1 MRTWPLLLV
10 GAAALVGSSGAIAA
24 PINGSAIAAAAE
36 QIGVGESVHCR
47 YYRHWHPWG
56 WGRGCRGA
64 TIYYD
69 SGPRYRYGYRYG
81 HRWGHGG
88 GFEVRTRE
96 RFGTTFRGEE
106 RTLRGGSARGEFRGG
121 GERGEFRAGRGGG
134 QAGEV
139 SPRGPTGGQFRSG
152 GQAGGAMSGGGA
164 GGGGGR
170 GMGGG
175 QMNSAPTGGCAA
187 PGGGGRGQGG
197 GGEHKQ

>member
-10 GAAALVGSSGAIAA
+10 GAAAFVGSSGAIAA

-81 HRWGHGG
+81 HRGGYGG
-88 GFEVRTRE
+88 GFDVRTRE
-96 RFGTTFRGEE
+96 RAGTTFRSEG
-106 RTLRGGSARGEFRGG
+106 RAFRGG
-121 GERGEFRAGRGGG
+121 GEGGEFRGGRGGG

-139 SPRGPTGGQFRSG
+139 SPRGPSGGQFHSG
-152 GQAGGAMSGGGA
+152 GQAGGAAVS
-164 GGGGGR
+164 
-170 GMGGG
+170 
-175 QMNSAPTGGCAA
+175 
-187 PGGGGRGQGG
+187 GGGGRGQGG
-197 GGEHKQ
+197 GLMNSAPTGGGGAAPGGGGYGGGRGQGGGEHKQ